1 MIKTAVSFATGCVLF
16 LQLPTLPSNSWFWV
30 ALLNIFLFTFAK
42 TRLLAVVIFAALL
55 TFLASSIALHNHLQ
69 NTLIGQDITLNGII
83 ASVPEY
89 QERSIRFDFSPSPES
104 KNLPDKIRLSWYR
117 PLPKNMTAGEKWQLT
132 VRLKPPHGTMN
143 PGGFDYERWLFQQG
157 IGATGY
163 VRKNIGNQKLAEP
176 ASYDINQLRQSIAQS
191 IKSQLSESNNIGLIQ
206 GLLTGLRH
214 NISPEQWL
222 ILQQSGTSH
231 LLAISGLHIGLAAAI
246 GFFSFRWLWSI
257 RANNLLRLP
266 AKQAGAIGGFAFA
279 LFYAALAGFSIPT
292 QRALIMLAVLLLAL
306 SIRKQLNSSQ
316 ILSAAGLL
324 ILLLDPLSVLS
335 IGFWLSFSA
344 VTIILFL
351 SQHRYPSPKWQWAK
365 IHTFIALGLTPL
377 LLLFSLKISLIAPI
391 ANFIAVPF
399 VSLIIVPLLLLA
411 VVLLPLYLP
420 ASVVLLKMADSL
432 IGLLMQW
439 LSTIAS
445 WPYSHWQNTE
455 ISSLFFI
462 PILIAT
468 FIILAPKGLPA
479 KWLALLGFLPLLGF
493 TKPGPEHG
501 DFDFILL
508 DVGQGLSAVI
518 QTQHHSLVF
527 DAGAKFSEQSDAGKN
542 IVGPF
547 LRHHGLNKIDTLVIS
562 HSDNDHIGGA
572 KHLINNFDINLV
584 LTSETSNI
592 EHSQSC
598 LAGQSWQWDGVS
610 FKFLNP
616 QATQIGSKNNLSC
629 VLKVSNTSH
638 SVLLTGDIERQ
649 TEQKLVKNE
658 ADQLASSILVAPHH
672 GSKTSSSIEFIN
684 AVNAKTVL
692 FPAGYLNRYHFPNQQ
707 VIQRYQDSGAI
718 RYNTA
723 DHGAILIQLKQ
734 HKPQQLIS
742 WRQAARKIW
751 TTVATD

>member
-16 LQLPTLPSNSWFWV
+16 LQLPTLPSNNWFWV
-30 ALLNIFLFTFAK
+30 ALFNIFLFLFAK
-42 TRLLAVVIFAALL
+42 TRLLAVAIFAALL
-55 TFLASSIALHNHLQ
+55 TFLASSIALDNRLQ
-69 NTLIGQDITLNGII
+69 NTLVGQDITLSGII

-89 QERSIRFDFSPSPES
+89 QDRSIRFDFRPNPAS
-104 KNLPDKIRLSWYR
+104 NILPDKIRLSWYR
-117 PLPKNMTAGEKWQLT
+117 PLPKNLTAGEQWQLT

-163 VRKNIGNQKLAEP
+163 VRKNIDNQKLIDS
-176 ASYDINQLRQSIAQS
+176 ASYNINKLRQSIAEN
-191 IKSQLSESNNIGLIQ
+191 IKTQLPESNNIGLIQ

-222 ILQQSGTSH
+222 ILQHSGTSH

-266 AKQAGAIGGFAFA
+266 AKQAGAIGGFSFA
-279 LFYAALAGFSIPT
+279 LFYAALAGFAIPT

-306 SIRKQLNSSQ
+306 SSRKQLNSSQ

-324 ILLLDPLSVLS
+324 ILLIDPVAVLS

-344 VTIILFL
+344 VGIILFL
-351 SQHRYPSPKWQWAK
+351 SQHRYPNPKWQWAK

-377 LLLFSLKISLIAPI
+377 LLLFSLKISLIAPL

-411 VVLLPLYLP
+411 AVLLWLYPP
-420 ASVVLLKMADSL
+420 ASVILLKLADTL
-432 IGLLMQW
+432 ISLLMQW
-439 LSTIAS
+439 LSNLAS

-468 FIILAPKGLPA
+468 IIILSPKGLPA
-479 KWLALLGFLPLLGF
+479 KWLAMLGFLPLLGF

-527 DAGAKFSEQSDAGKN
+527 DAGAKFNEQSDAGKN

-547 LRHHGLNKIDTLVIS
+547 LRHRGLNKIDTLVIS

-572 KHLINNFDINLV
+572 KHLIKNFDINSV
-584 LTSETSNI
+584 LTSQTTNI
-592 EHSQSC
+592 DNSQSC
-598 LAGQSWQWDGVS
+598 LAGQSWQWDGVT
-610 FKFLNP
+610 FIFLNP
-616 QATQIGSKNNLSC
+616 HALQIGSKNNLSC
-629 VLKVSNTSH
+629 VLKVSNASH

-649 TEQKLVKNE
+649 TEKKLVKHYGE
-658 ADQLASSILVAPHH
+658 QLASTILVAPHH
-672 GSKTSSSIEFIN
+672 GSNTSSTPPFIT
-684 AVNAKTVL
+684 AVNAQTVL
-692 FPAGYLNRYHFPNQQ
+692 FPAGYLNRYHFPKQQ
-707 VIQRYQDSGAI
+707 VIQRYQDSGVI

-723 DHGAILIQLKQ
+723 EHGAILMQLKQ
-734 HKPQQLIS
+734 QKPQQLIT

>member
-16 LQLPTLPSNSWFWV
+16 LQLPALPSNNWFW
-30 ALLNIFLFTFAK
+30 AAFFNIFLFYLTK
-42 TRLLAVVIFAALL
+42 TRLLAVAIFAALL
-55 TFLASSIALHNHLQ
+55 TLLVCSITLDGRLQ
-69 NTLIGQDITLNGII
+69 NTLIGQDITMVGII
-83 ASVPEY
+83 SSVPEY
-89 QERSIRFDFSPSPES
+89 QDRSIRFDFTPIPES
-104 KNLPDKIRLSWYR
+104 KNLPDKIRLSWYQ
-117 PLPKNMTAGEKWQLT
+117 PLPKNLTAGEQWQLT

-143 PGGFDYERWLFQQG
+143 PAGFDYERWLFQHR

-163 VRKNIGNQKLAEP
+163 IRKNISNQKLAESS
-176 ASYDINQLRQSIAQS
+176 SYNINQLRQSIAQS
-191 IKSQLSESNNIGLIQ
+191 IKSQLSDSNNIGLIQ

-266 AKQAGAIGGFAFA
+266 AKQAGAIGGFTFA

-292 QRALIMLAVLLLAL
+292 QRALIMLTVLLLAL

-316 ILSAAGLL
+316 ILSTTGLL
-324 ILLLDPLSVLS
+324 ILLIDPLAVLS

-344 VTIILFL
+344 VAIILFL
-351 SQHRYPSPKWQWAK
+351 TQHRYPSPKWQWAK

-411 VVLLPLYLP
+411 VVLLYLYPP
-420 ASVVLLKMADSL
+420 ASVILLNLADSL
-432 IGLLMQW
+432 ISVLMQW
-439 LSTIAS
+439 LSMLAS
-445 WPYSHWQNTE
+445 WPYSHWQNTD

-468 FIILAPKGLPA
+468 FIILSPKGLPA
-479 KWLALLGFLPLLGF
+479 KWLALLGFLPLLGL
-493 TKPGPEHG
+493 TKPGPEYG

-518 QTQHHSLVF
+518 QTQQHSLVF
-527 DAGAKFSEQSDAGKN
+527 DAGAKFNQRSDAGKN

-547 LRHHGLNKIDTLVIS
+547 LHHRGLNEIDTLVIS

-572 KHLINNFDINLV
+572 KYLINHFDIHSV
-584 LTSETSNI
+584 LTSRIRNI
-592 EHSQSC
+592 EHSQPC

-610 FKFLNP
+610 FTFLSP
-616 QATQIGSKNNLSC
+616 QPKQIGSKNNLSC
-629 VLKVSNTSH
+629 VLKVSNATH

-649 TEQKLVKNE
+649 TEQKLVK
-658 ADQLASSILVAPHH
+658 DQGEQLVSTILVAPHH
-672 GSKTSSSIEFIN
+672 GSKTSSSNDFIN
-684 AVNAKTVL
+684 AVNAKTIL
-692 FPAGYLNRYHFPNQQ
+692 FPTGYLNRYHFPNQQ
-707 VIQRYQDSGAI
+707 VINRYQDSGATP
-718 RYNTA
+718 YNNA
-723 DHGAILIQLKQ
+723 VHGAILIQLKQ